1 MQNIENIDLDINN
14 YDYKD
19 ILDLFKLNHDFNK
32 NQLKNA
38 KQIVLSIHPDKS
50 RLDKKFFL
58 FFSKA
63 YKILLSVYE
72 FREKTNQS
80 QNLSL
85 PNEEIEYLATKDEY
99 NEKIIENL
107 RENNKFTDKN
117 FNKWFN
123 KMFEEIKLNND
134 YNDEGYGD
142 WLKNDND
149 DDNLYCNNLNEIN
162 EKINIKKQLLREN
175 QLAKFSQISE
185 FNNTSYCDITNSKP
199 QEYSSGLFSKFQFE
213 DLKKAHEESIV
224 PVTDDDY
231 QKNYNSIDDIKI
243 KRQQQNLEP
252 LNENKAAEIM
262 NNQNTQENII
272 NSHRAY
278 KLYQQQELIESA
290 NKKWWASLKQI
301 K

>member
-123 KMFEEIKLNND
+123 KMFEEIK
-134 YNDEGYGD
+134 
-142 WLKNDND
+142 K
-149 DDNLYCNNLNEIN
+149 
-162 EKINIKKQLLREN
+162 
-175 QLAKFSQISE
+175 
-185 FNNTSYCDITNSKP
+185 
-199 QEYSSGLFSKFQFE
+199 
-213 DLKKAHEESIV
+213 
-224 PVTDDDY
+224 
-231 QKNYNSIDDIKI
+231 
-243 KRQQQNLEP
+243 
-252 LNENKAAEIM
+252 
-262 NNQNTQENII
+262 
-272 NSHRAY
+272 
-278 KLYQQQELIESA
+278 
-290 NKKWWASLKQI
+290 
-301 K
+301 